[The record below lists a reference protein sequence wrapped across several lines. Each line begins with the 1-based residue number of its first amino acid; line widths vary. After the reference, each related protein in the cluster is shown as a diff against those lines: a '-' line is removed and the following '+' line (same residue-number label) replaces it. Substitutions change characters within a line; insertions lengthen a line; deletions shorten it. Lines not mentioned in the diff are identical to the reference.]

1 MLAYNPGRTLT
12 AMPLTPGARLGPYEI
27 QSAIGKGGMGEVY
40 RARDTKLQRDV
51 AIKIL
56 PSQFAADPERLAR
69 FEREAQLLASLNHP
83 HIGTIHGFEESGG
96 LRALVLELVEGETLA
111 DRIARGPIPLDEALP
126 IANQI
131 AEALEAAHE
140 QGIIHRDLKPS
151 NIKITPDGVVKVL
164 DFGLAKLA
172 APDSAAGLSA
182 DMSVSPTIT
191 NAAMMTGVGVLLGT
205 AAYMAPEQAKGR
217 QADKRSDIWAFGC
230 VLYEMLT
237 GSRAFEG
244 EDVSDT
250 LAAVLRGEP
259 DWSAIPVDAP
269 LALVTLLK
277 DSLKRDRRQRVSDIA
292 AARFVL
298 TEYEK
303 LAPVTA
309 AVAPPFAAP
318 QPQPLWRRV
327 APLAAAIVVTAAVA
341 GGVAWFMMRPAQRPA
356 PVSERLSAEI
366 GADASLAVDQGAS
379 AVLSPDGAML
389 AFAAQKSAATDTQL
403 FVRRLDQLQATPLS
417 GTDGVR
423 NPFFSPDGQW
433 VAFFAGG
440 KLKKISV
447 TGGAAVTLCDAPS
460 GRGGTWAEDGTIV
473 FTPDNTAQ
481 VRLLRVPSGGGTP
494 QPLTTLAQ
502 GETTQRWPQVLPGG
516 KAVLYSGSATQ
527 TAWEDGNIV
536 VQPLPAGERKVVQ
549 RGGYY
554 GRYLPSGHLVYLH
567 DGTLFAAPFDLA
579 RLEVIGQAVPVLEG
593 VTASPTITGGAQFA
607 VSANGTLV
615 YLTGQNVST
624 DAPIV
629 WMDRAGKT
637 TPLRA
642 MAANWSNPH
651 FSPDG
656 LRLAVDILDKQ
667 LDVWVYEWAR
677 DTLSRLTFDPAAD
690 AKPVWTP
697 DGRRIVFASAR
708 NNAGN
713 LYWQRADGTGDVQRL
728 TESKNLQYPASWHP
742 SGKFLAFGEISPG
755 TGFDLMILPM
765 DGDEALGWKP
775 GKPTVFL
782 NSPFVEQEPMFSP
795 DGRWLAYQS
804 NESGRL
810 EVYVRPFPGPG
821 GKWQVSTVGGGAP
834 TWSRTRHELFYQTPD
849 NRIMVAPYAVEG
861 DSFRADKPKLWS
873 EGRFLT
879 RPRQRSFDLHP
890 DGERFALAAAP
901 EAQSSARQDKVV
913 FIFNFFDELRRLA
926 PVK

>member
-1 MLAYNPGRTLT
+1 
-12 AMPLTPGARLGPYEI
+12 MPLAAGARLGPYEI
-27 QSAIGKGGMGEVY
+27 HSAIGKGGMGEVY

-111 DRIARGPIPLDEALP
+111 DRIARGAIPLDEALP

-172 APDSAAGLSA
+172 APDPAGLSP

-191 NAAMMTGVGVLLGT
+191 NAAMMTGIGVLLGT

-217 QADKRSDIWAFGC
+217 PADKRSDIWAFGC

-237 GSRAFEG
+237 ARRAFEG

-259 DWSAIPVDAP
+259 DWGALPANAP
-269 LALVTLLK
+269 PALSTLLK
-277 DSLKRDRRQRVSDIA
+277 DCLKRDRRQRISDIA

-303 LAPVTA
+303 LTPVMAPA
-309 AVAPPFAAP
+309 APPTAAP
-318 QPQPLWRRV
+318 QRQPLWRRAV
-327 APLAAAIVVTAAVA
+327 VPGAAVVVTAAISSALV
-341 GGVAWFMMRPAQRPA
+341 WFTMRPALPPA
-356 PVSERLSAEI
+356 PLRLSADL
-366 GADASLAVDQGAS
+366 GADASLVTDQGAA
-379 AVLSPDGAML
+379 AVLSPDGAVL
-389 AFAAQKSAATDTQL
+389 VFAAQRSGATDTLL
-403 FVRRLDQLQATPLS
+403 FVRRLEQLQAAPLS
-417 GTDGVR
+417 GTDGAR

-433 VAFFAGG
+433 IAFFAGG
-440 KLKKISV
+440 KLKKIAV
-447 TGGAAVTLCDAPS
+447 TGGAAVTLCDAPN
-460 GRGGTWAEDGTIV
+460 GRGGTWGEDGTIV
-473 FTPDNTAQ
+473 FTPNNTAR
-481 VRLLRVPSGGGTP
+481 VRLLRVSSTGGTP

-516 KAVLYSGSATQ
+516 TAVLYASAPTQ
-527 TAWEDGNIV
+527 TEWEDGSIV

-567 DGTLFAAPFDLA
+567 DGTLFAAPFDFE
-579 RLEVIGQAVPVLEG
+579 RLEVTGQAVPVLEG
-593 VTASPTITGGAQFA
+593 VTSSPNVTGGAQIS
-607 VSANGTLV
+607 VSANGTFV
-615 YLTGQNVST
+615 YLPGQNVGA
-624 DAPIV
+624 DAPIQ

-642 MAANWSNPH
+642 TASNWSNPQ

-656 LRLAVDILDKQ
+656 TRLAVDVIDKNQ
-667 LDVWVYEWAR
+667 ADVWVYEWAR
-677 DTLSRLTFDPAAD
+677 DTLTRLTFDPAAD
-690 AKPVWTP
+690 GKPVWTP
-697 DGRRIVFASAR
+697 DGRRIVFTSTR
-708 NNAGN
+708 NNAPPN

-728 TESKNLQYPASWHP
+728 TDSKNVQFAASWHP
-742 SGKFLAFGEISPG
+742 SGKFLAFQEQSPQ
-755 TGFDLMILPM
+755 TSFDLMILPM
-765 DGDEALGWKP
+765 EGDEASGWKP

-782 NSPFVEQEPMFSP
+782 NSPFSEQEPMFSP
-795 DGRWLAYQS
+795 DGRWLAYLS
-804 NESGRL
+804 NESGRY

-821 GKWQVSTVGGGAP
+821 GKWQISTAGGVFP
-834 TWSRTRHELFYQTPD
+834 TWSRGRHELLYQTLD
-849 NRIMVAPYAVEG
+849 QRFMVAAYTVEG
-861 DSFRADKPKLWS
+861 DSFRAGKPSLWS
-873 EGRFLT
+873 EGRLVQ
-879 RPRQRSFDLHP
+879 RPRQRAFDLHP
-890 DGERFALAAAP
+890 DGERLALAAASD
-901 EAQSSARQDKVV
+901 AQSTAKQDKVV

-926 PVK
+926 PRK